1 MTYPMLP
8 NGQMVKLRNRFV
20 NGQDDYGNDTY
31 GYTELVVG
39 PCAVQQ
45 STSRETITATDQVS
59 TGMIVFMPF
68 GTEVSY
74 LDSVIL
80 DGQEYE
86 VTGTPD
92 TWTSPFSGH
101 TAPIRVHCTLVKG
114 ASV

>member
-1 MTYPMLP
+1 MTYPFMP
-8 NGQMVKLRNRFV
+8 NGQMVTLRSRYV
-20 NGQDDYGNDTY
+20 TGKDDFGNDQY
-31 GYTELVVG
+31 GYTESVVG

-45 STSRETITATDQVS
+45 ASSRETISATDQVS

-68 GTEVSY
+68 GTKVSY

-80 DGQEYE
+80 NGDEYE

-101 TAPIRVHCTLVKG
+101 TAPIRVHCILVKG